1 VKRLLAALAVM
12 AAALV
17 AAVLAAPSSGRA
29 HDDDDE
35 AYSIGLWGDVPY
47 SDAQQ
52 TVGVP
57 NLIADMNRSG
67 LAFSAH
73 VGDLKQGSG
82 SPCDDALY
90 VRSEGYF
97 NALRAPAMYT
107 PGDNEWTDCD
117 RASNGGYNS
126 FERLTH
132 IRNTMFDTPFSFG
145 GHRIRQA
152 VQAAPYVEDRRW
164 RLGPVTYATLSIPG
178 SNNNLGDT
186 LPDPAEWAAR
196 NAATI
201 EWLHEAF
208 ASARAHRSNAVMLIM
223 QANPG
228 FDRDDPNRAPLRNP
242 TTLVADFLP
251 PDPRAGN
258 GYDQFLLELRRA
270 VIAFAKPVVLVH
282 GDSHY
287 FRVDKPLLDRAG
299 LRIQHFTRVETP
311 GDNAP
316 TSNDV
321 QWVRAVVDGDD
332 PEVFS
337 FQQEV
342 VTPNVQAYTP

>member
-1 VKRLLAALAVM
+1 VKRLLLALAVM

-17 AAVLAAPSSGRA
+17 VAVLAAPSSGRA
-29 HDDDDE
+29 HDDDDGPY
-35 AYSIGLWGDVPY
+35 AIGLWGDVPY

-57 NLIADMNRSG
+57 NLITDMNRSR

-82 SPCDDALY
+82 SLCDDALY

-117 RASNGGYNS
+117 RAANGGYNS
-126 FERLTH
+126 LERLTH
-132 IRNTMFDTPFSFG
+132 IRNTMFDTPYSFG
-145 GHRIRQA
+145 RHRIRQA

-186 LPDPAEWAAR
+186 APDPAEWAAR

-201 EWLHEAF
+201 DWLHEAF
-208 ASARAHRSNAVMLIM
+208 ASARAHHSKGVMLIM

-228 FDRDDPNRAPLRNP
+228 FDRDDPSRAPVRNP
-242 TTLVADFLP
+242 TTLAADFLP

-258 GYDQFLLELRRA
+258 GYDEFLLELRRE
-270 VIAFAKPVVLVH
+270 VVDFGKPVVLVH

-287 FRVDKPLLDRAG
+287 FRVDKPLLDRTG
-299 LRIQHFTRVETP
+299 LRIQYFTRVETP

-321 QWVRAVVDGDD
+321 QWVRAVVDADD

-337 FQQEV
+337 FQQELV
-342 VTPNVQAYTP
+342 APNLQVYTP